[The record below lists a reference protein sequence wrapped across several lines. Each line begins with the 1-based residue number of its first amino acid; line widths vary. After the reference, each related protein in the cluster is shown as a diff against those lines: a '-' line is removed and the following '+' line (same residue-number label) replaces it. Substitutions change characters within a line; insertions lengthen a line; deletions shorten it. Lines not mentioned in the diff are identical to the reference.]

1 MAVALCRLESLR
13 TLVSGEVSARL
24 SFMAWTVC
32 IPTLKRYDL
41 LVRLCLSLN
50 SERCRDLNLRICILD
65 NGGGLLDSSLWCT
78 SQAQFVFARPEVIVP
93 KYNLGVAGSWNFFLQ
108 HFGACII
115 ANDDVV
121 FAEETIDS
129 FASASMAFPEVVIF
143 EGKDPV
149 AGFSTFYVNKP
160 DTWLEMGGFDELLNP
175 AYFEDNDCRHRLC
188 LVGNPVKKILLKG
201 WRHDNSSTLSSA
213 DESYRRMHWCLYR
226 RNRSYYIHKWGG
238 LPGHEKNISPF
249 GKNFS

>member
-1 MAVALCRLESLR
+1 
-13 TLVSGEVSARL
+13 
-24 SFMAWTVC
+24 MAWTVC

-50 SERCRDLNLRICILD
+50 AERCRDLNLKIYILD

-78 SQAQFVFARPEVIVP
+78 SQAQFVFAKPEVIVP
-93 KYNLGVAGSWNFFLQ
+93 KYNLGVAGGWNFFLQ

-160 DTWLEMGGFDELLNP
+160 DTWLKMGGFDELFNP
-175 AYFEDNDCRHRLC
+175 AYFEDNDCRHRLR
-188 LVGNPVKKILLKG
+188 LAGNPVKKILLKG

-213 DESYRRMHWCLYR
+213 DESYQRMHWCLYQ
-226 RNRSYYIHKWGG
+226 RNRSYYISKWGG
-238 LPGHEKNISPF
+238 LPGREANVAPFRSP
-249 GKNFS
+249 SQE

>member
-13 TLVSGEVSARL
+13 ALVSGEVSARL
-24 SFMAWTVC
+24 GCMAWTVC

-50 SERCRDLNLRICILD
+50 AERCRDLNLKIYVLD
-65 NGGGLLDSSLWCT
+65 NGGRLLDSSLWCT
-78 SQAQFVFARPEVIVP
+78 SQAQFVFAKPEVIVP

-149 AGFSTFYVNKP
+149 AGFSTFYVNNP
-160 DTWLEMGGFDELLNP
+160 DTWLKMGGFDELFNP

-188 LVGNPVKKILLKG
+188 LREIQSRK
-201 WRHDNSSTLSSA
+201 
-213 DESYRRMHWCLYR
+213 YC
-226 RNRSYYIHKWGG
+226 
-238 LPGHEKNISPF
+238 
-249 GKNFS
+249 

>member
-1 MAVALCRLESLR
+1 MFLG
-13 TLVSGEVSARL
+13 GEVSARL
-24 SFMAWTVC
+24 GLMAWTVC

-50 SERCRDLNLRICILD
+50 SERCRDLDLKICILD
-65 NGGGLLDSSLWCT
+65 NGGGLLESSLWRT
-78 SQAQFVFARPEVIVP
+78 SQVQYVFAKPEVIVP

-188 LVGNPVKKILLKG
+188 LAGNPVKKIFLKG

-226 RNRSYYIHKWGG
+226 RNRSYYIRKWGG
-238 LPGHEKNISPF
+238 LPGREKNNSPF
-249 GKNFS
+249 GEIFPEGYS

>member
-1 MAVALCRLESLR
+1 
-13 TLVSGEVSARL
+13 
-24 SFMAWTVC
+24 MAWTVC

-50 SERCRDLNLRICILD
+50 SERCHDLDLKICILD
-65 NGGGLLDSSLWCT
+65 NGGGLLESSLWRT
-78 SQAQFVFARPEVIVP
+78 SQAQYVFAKPEVIVP

-160 DTWLEMGGFDELLNP
+160 DAWLEMGGFDELLNP

-188 LVGNPVKKILLKG
+188 LAGNPVKKILLKG

-226 RNRSYYIHKWGG
+226 RNRSYYIRKWGG
-238 LPGHEKNISPF
+238 LPGREKNLSPF
-249 GKNFS
+249 GKIFPEG

>member
-1 MAVALCRLESLR
+1 MFLG
-13 TLVSGEVSARL
+13 GEVSARL
-24 SFMAWTVC
+24 GFMAWTVC

-50 SERCRDLNLRICILD
+50 SERCRDLGLKICILD
-65 NGGGLLDSSLWCT
+65 NGGGLLESSLWRT
-78 SQAQFVFARPEVIVP
+78 SQAQYVFAKPEVIVP

-160 DTWLEMGGFDELLNP
+160 DAWLEMGGFDELLNP

-188 LVGNPVKKILLKG
+188 LAGNPVKKILLKG

-226 RNRSYYIHKWGG
+226 RNRSYYIRKWGG
-238 LPGHEKNISPF
+238 LPGREKNISPF
-249 GKNFS
+249 GKIFPEGYS